1 MRHFTRDRSPFRVR
15 LACVKHAASVQ
26 SEPESNSPV
35 QICSKDLRWT
45 EIRISKFLPVRYS
58 LVNEPRRSTRREA
71 VVYAASFSLS
81 TSFFISRKFFFAA
94 PPGQLIGAKETYVS
108 FSNPRQELF
117 CHPGKSPSPS
127 PLRTWPVRWRERLY
141 APFRPHRQAFFR
153 KKFCGFARFRR
164 IILPTYRKDTE
175 KCWHFFFQTPSSPH
189 AKASCRQYQDVPAMS
204 PAPCISAR
212 SRCKAATLPTSPLA
226 GTSSS
231 LTDCPASPQTPLSQ
245 PMQYRPSGRCISPD
259 GTHPHG
265 PVPGHEKSRE
275 RSPLPGLS

>member
-1 MRHFTRDRSPFRVR
+1 MSHFQTR
-15 LACVKHAASVQ
+15 VK
-26 SEPESNSPV
+26 N
-35 QICSKDLRWT
+35 
-45 EIRISKFLPVRYS
+45 F
-58 LVNEPRRSTRREA
+58 
-71 VVYAASFSLS
+71 
-81 TSFFISRKFFFAA
+81 
-94 PPGQLIGAKETYVS
+94 
-108 FSNPRQELF
+108 F

-141 APFRPHRQAFFR
+141 APFRPHRQAFSR
-153 KKFCGFARFRR
+153 KKFCILARFRR

-189 AKASCRQYQDVPAMS
+189 AKASCRQHQDVPAMS

>member
-58 LVNEPRRSTRREA
+58 LVNEPHRFTRREA

-94 PPGQLIGAKETYVS
+94 PSGQLVGAREIYVS

-117 CHPGKSPSPS
+117 DI
-127 PLRTWPVRWRERLY
+127 RENFFSRRPFGRGQLVGANGFMRLFDPTVKHFS
-141 APFRPHRQAFFR
+141 AKIEKMFSNRQKGASASWITCFQSAGR
-153 KKFCGFARFRR
+153 NNSALCKK
-164 IILPTYRKDTE
+164 
-175 KCWHFFFQTPSSPH
+175 
-189 AKASCRQYQDVPAMS
+189 
-204 PAPCISAR
+204 
-212 SRCKAATLPTSPLA
+212 CKAFHIIFYT
-226 GTSSS
+226 
-231 LTDCPASPQTPLSQ
+231 
-245 PMQYRPSGRCISPD
+245 I
-259 GTHPHG
+259 
-265 PVPGHEKSRE
+265 
-275 RSPLPGLS
+275 